1 MNSQGTVIA
10 RNDYLPFGDDVLN
23 NVGMRASV
31 AEYNGSEG
39 ARQKFAG
46 MEIDEATGMS
56 HTLWRKY
63 DSSSGR
69 WTAPDPYSGSM
80 TVLDPQSFNRYTYV
94 NNNPVN
100 AVDPLGLNTALW
112 LNEQFAARFPG
123 VPVKYVVYSHH
134 HWDHASGGDVFADT
148 AQFVGHANMRS
159 HLAMPPAS
167 TTLSQVEGEF
177 AEVAK
182 LDANR
187 NGVVERAEASN
198 VPFDAYDANGDGR
211 LTGAEVMRGLVRFV
225 RPPDITYKDKHE
237 IRLGGKRV
245 EVSWVGEMNHSLD
258 SSYIAFPDDS
268 VLFLVD
274 FVSFRRLPNREMD
287 YELGRFEQWMTAI
300 RNAEKLAAGFK
311 YVATGHGPV
320 GTVKD
325 ITAWREYFEKL
336 KTQVAAGI
344 KAGQTLE
351 QMQQT
356 IKMAEYS
363 KWDGFDWVPLN
374 VLGMYHFLTDK
385 P

>member
-1 MNSQGTVIA
+1 MRSTTTMRILMGMVAVLVVACEAQGQSPAAAPRRSIELISGGVYT
-10 RNDYLPFGDDVLN
+10 
-23 NVGMRASV
+23 
-31 AEYNGSEG
+31 
-39 ARQKFAG
+39 
-46 MEIDEATGMS
+46 AT
-56 HTLWRKY
+56 
-63 DSSSGR
+63 
-69 WTAPDPYSGSM
+69 
-80 TVLDPQSFNRYTYV
+80 
-94 NNNPVN
+94 NNNHRTVFLVTPEGIILADPIN
-100 AVDPLGLNTALW
+100 ADFSRW
-112 LNEQFAARFPG
+112 LKAELATRFK

-148 AQFVGHANMRS
+148 ARFVGHANMLK
-159 HLAMPPAS
+159 HLALPPAS
-167 TTLSQVEGEF
+167 TALSQVEGEF

-187 NGVVERAEASN
+187 NGVVEKAEAPAN
-198 VPFDAYDANGDGR
+198 IPFDAYDANGDGR
-211 LTGAEVMRGLVRFV
+211 LSGAEVMRGPVRFV

-258 SSYIAFPDDS
+258 SSYIAFPDDG

-274 FVSFRRLPNREMD
+274 FISFQRLPNREMD

-300 RNAEKLAAGFK
+300 RNAEKLAAGFR

-325 ITAWREYFEKL
+325 ITAWRVYFEKL
-336 KTQVAAGI
+336 RTLVAAGI
-344 KAGQTLE
+344 ARKQTLE
-351 QMQQT
+351 QMQRD

-363 KWDGFDWVPLN
+363 SWDGFDWVPLN
-374 VLGMYHFLTDK
+374 VLGMYHFLTDT